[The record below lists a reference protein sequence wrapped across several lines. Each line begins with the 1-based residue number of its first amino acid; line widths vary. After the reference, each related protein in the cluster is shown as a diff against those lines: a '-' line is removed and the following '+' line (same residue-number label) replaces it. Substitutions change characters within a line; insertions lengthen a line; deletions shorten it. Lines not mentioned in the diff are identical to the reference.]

1 MSKSDYFRPMRDKA
15 AEIGFLLIPEFPLM
29 SYASAVEPL
38 RAANAL
44 SGRRLYAWRHLSV
57 DGAPVRASAQVE
69 IKPDI
74 DWDGARGLDM
84 LLVCAGGNPAAFD
97 HNPTFARLGA
107 LAAAGVPV
115 GGMSGGA
122 YLLARAGL
130 LAGKRCTIH
139 WEHIP
144 ALLEEYPDLLLE
156 RSLYVFDGARATCA
170 GGLAA
175 FDMMVDLIGR
185 RHGAGLALAVSEWH
199 LRTHARAGADDQRV
213 ALRERVAVANP
224 RVLNALALMEE
235 RLEAPLTRAA
245 LARAAGV
252 TVRQLERLF
261 QHHLHKTVAAH
272 YRDLRLERADKL
284 LRQTSLSVVE
294 AALACGFAS
303 PSHFSRLFRA
313 AYGASPSARRLTR

>member
-1 MSKSDYFRPMRDKA
+1 MRDKVR
-15 AEIGFLLIPEFPLM
+15 EIGFLLIPEFPLM

-44 SGRRLYAWRHLSV
+44 SGRPLYAWRHLSV
-57 DGAPVRASAQVE
+57 DGAPVRASAGVTVA
-69 IKPDI
+69 PDV
-74 DWDGARGLDM
+74 DWDGARRLDL

-97 HNPTFARLGA
+97 HRPTFARLGA
-107 LAAAGVPV
+107 LAASGVPV

-144 ALLEEYPDLLLE
+144 ALREDYPDLRLE
-156 RSLYVFDGARATCA
+156 RSLYVFDGERATCA

-175 FDMMVDLIGR
+175 FDMMVDLIGA
-185 RHGAGLALAVSEWH
+185 RHGAELALAVSEWY
-199 LRTHARAGADDQRV
+199 LRTHARAGAEDQRV
-213 ALRERVAVANP
+213 ALRERAAVANP
-224 RVLNALALMEE
+224 RVLDALALMEAK
-235 RLEAPLTRAA
+235 LETPLSRTA

-252 TVRQLERLF
+252 TLRQLERLF
-261 QHHLHKTVAAH
+261 AHHLHKTVAAH
-272 YRDLRLERADKL
+272 YRELRLENALKL

-294 AALACGFAS
+294 VALACGFAS
-303 PSHFSRLFRA
+303 PSHFSRCYRA
-313 AYGASPSARRLTR
+313 HFGVTPTQARLTR